1 MPEIAKAHKTLTS
14 YPLSSFQ
21 LKNWGHDIL
30 DVRDMYTD
38 ARRLQDN
45 KGNYFILYSFMGKL

>member
-14 YPLSSFQ
+14 YPISSFQ

-45 KGNYFILYSFMGKL
+45 YFILYSCMGKL